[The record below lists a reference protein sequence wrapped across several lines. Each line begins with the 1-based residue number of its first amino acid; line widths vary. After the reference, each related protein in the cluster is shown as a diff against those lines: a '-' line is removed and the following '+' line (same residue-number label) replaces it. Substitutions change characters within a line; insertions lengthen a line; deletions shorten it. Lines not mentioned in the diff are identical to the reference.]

1 MMWTWLSQRS
11 EWPTLLRLARGW
23 PRWQCAA
30 QRLLWTDQCVK
41 SLHDLQAC
49 VAGQERSILPTAEH
63 TACTIEMTN
72 LQKRV
77 DLAVIDEIQVTPL
90 RST

>member
-1 MMWTWLSQRS
+1 M
-11 EWPTLLRLARGW
+11 
-23 PRWQCAA
+23 
-30 QRLLWTDQCVK
+30 K

>member
-1 MMWTWLSQRS
+1 MCKES
-11 EWPTLLRLARGW
+11 A
-23 PRWQCAA
+23 
-30 QRLLWTDQCVK
+30 
-41 SLHDLQAC
+41 DLQAC

-90 RST
+90 RIT